1 MEIGSLIL
9 VILLCGLACYN
20 FYKLGIKEG
29 AERTIKVLHREK
41 VIAYDNTG
49 QIYPNPFFEKK

>member
-1 MEIGSLIL
+1 MEVGSFIL
-9 VILLCGLACYN
+9 VSLLCGVACHN

>member
-1 MEIGSLIL
+1 MEISFILISLA
-9 VILLCGLACYN
+9 CGLACHYA
-20 FYKLGIKEG
+20 YKEGIKEG
-29 AERTIKVLHREK
+29 AERTIKVLHKEK